1 MSFRP
6 FVFCLSAWIALAATP
21 LRAADA
27 TAPSATGVAP
37 PVEAPLSLDGI
48 WAFTIDPALAAA
60 PGVAGWDRLPV
71 PGNWDTVN
79 AYAQHIGAAWYR
91 REFAVPSAWTG
102 RRVRL
107 NFGAVYESAEVSL
120 NGVALGRHDGGHLP
134 FDFDITDRV
143 RRDAPNVVTVRAD
156 NTFRRGAWWAWGG
169 ISRSVTLTSHHAVR
183 LVRQHVRA
191 EPDLAA
197 RTAEIFIE
205 YKLENAAAATATSS
219 TRAPARPPP
228 PRSPRSA
235 SSRPPAPSPVPAP
248 PPSSSSAP
256 KPASPSPSAKTGPP
270 SSSSAPAAL
279 SPHAPRPNSPGALA
293 RPVCNVLYY
302 IPSKNSPR
310 SPRNCPVEIPP
321 ALRFSR
327 LLFPLRSSPHPAV
340 IFPSR
345 RFPAALRSLVLAAA
359 APFAHAAEE
368 PVSFNEHI
376 RPILA
381 DNCFACHGSD
391 AAHRKAKLRLDQFE
405 SATADRDGF
414 RALIPGDVANSEVWQ
429 RIISTDPDEIMPPPD
444 SHKPPLKAAQR
455 DLVRRWIEQGA
466 VYQNHWAFEP
476 ISRPAIPVSQRSAP
490 NSQLS
495 QNPIDAFIRQKLAR
509 QKLTPAPAA
518 PPEVLLRRLT
528 LDLTGL
534 PPTPAELAAFL
545 SDPIKNQESKIE
557 NLVARLLASPRYGE
571 HFARHWL
578 DAVRYS
584 DTHGLHLDNIRHI
597 WSYRDWVVRAF
608 NANLPFDRF
617 TLQQLAGDLL
627 PDAELQSP
635 VSTPRSPN
643 SDPQSLISDLP
654 SARLNALIA
663 SGYNRLHLTTSEG
676 GAIEAEAEARNTADR
691 TDTTAAVFLG
701 LTAGCA
707 ACHDHKFDPL
717 TQRDYYALGAFW
729 KSLADRPWDG
739 NVRVSAPVVVIA
751 DSPAKQARIAELDA
765 AVRPLETALA
775 TRTTQLLADSP
786 PAKLEKEPITYEVIW
801 AEDSDLAN
809 PTDLRAPAALGEW
822 RSGPDV
828 PVAGGQRALRLE
840 GGKSRPFNFNAG
852 DVILTVRSD
861 AKAFVHFLADP
872 AQPPRAI
879 SLELISETQTTRFV
893 WGDPTAFSPK
903 LGGTRHVGPLPPP
916 GAYARLEIDACE
928 AGFDSGK
935 TYTGLSITQSDGAAW
950 WDRAGATLTSPD
962 ASADPLLSRAAW
974 NTNLQAN
981 ARFNEGMPLRH
992 DIKYLIGL
1000 SGTQQNDEEKTRLDR
1015 YHREHIYAPYRAA
1028 LEPEAHAARRLL
1040 AEQIHYELTNPMTL
1054 VSGERPVPLPAH
1066 ILLRGQYDKPGDLV
1080 EPATP
1085 SFLPPLRLA
1094 SPALNSQPSTLN
1106 SSASPRATRLD
1117 FARWLVDP
1125 QNPLTARVTV
1135 NRFWQQLFG
1144 AGLVR
1149 TPGDFGVQGD
1159 APTHPELLDWLASE
1173 FVRSGW
1179 DVKKLVRLIVTS
1191 ETYRQSSDVT
1201 PALLDLD
1208 PTDRLLA
1215 RAPRLRLDGEV
1226 LRDQALA
1233 LSGLLVPTI
1242 GGTPVRPYQPI
1253 NIWEPVAF
1261 GGSNTKT
1268 YVRDDGPALYRRSLY
1283 TFWKRTAPAPAM
1295 STFDAPSRETFCTG
1309 RGRSNT
1315 PLQALAL
1322 MNDVQQFEAAR
1333 AFAENLLAADSA
1345 DTPRLAAAFRAVTS
1359 REPDATERDLLA
1371 TALATHRAHYA
1382 KDPDAA
1388 EKVLTNGASK
1398 SKSIAPAPEIAAWTM
1413 VANLLFN
1420 LDETITRN

>member
-1 MSFRP
+1 VNSF
-6 FVFCLSAWIALAATP
+6 F
-21 LRAADA
+21 LRL
-27 TAPSATGVAP
+27 TFLV
-37 PVEAPLSLDGI
+37 SLLP
-48 WAFTIDPALAAA
+48 T
-60 PGVAGWDRLPV
+60 LPV
-71 PGNWDTVN
+71 
-79 AYAQHIGAAWYR
+79 
-91 REFAVPSAWTG
+91 
-102 RRVRL
+102 
-107 NFGAVYESAEVSL
+107 
-120 NGVALGRHDGGHLP
+120 
-134 FDFDITDRV
+134 
-143 RRDAPNVVTVRAD
+143 
-156 NTFRRGAWWAWGG
+156 
-169 ISRSVTLTSHHAVR
+169 
-183 LVRQHVRA
+183 
-191 EPDLAA
+191 LA
-197 RTAEIFIE
+197 
-205 YKLENAAAATATSS
+205 
-219 TRAPARPPP
+219 
-228 PRSPRSA
+228 
-235 SSRPPAPSPVPAP
+235 
-248 PPSSSSAP
+248 
-256 KPASPSPSAKTGPP
+256 
-270 SSSSAPAAL
+270 
-279 SPHAPRPNSPGALA
+279 
-293 RPVCNVLYY
+293 
-302 IPSKNSPR
+302 
-310 SPRNCPVEIPP
+310 
-321 ALRFSR
+321 
-327 LLFPLRSSPHPAV
+327 
-340 IFPSR
+340 
-345 RFPAALRSLVLAAA
+345 
-359 APFAHAAEE
+359 AAEE

-391 AAHRKAKLRLDQFE
+391 SAHRKAKLRLDQFE
-405 SATADRDGF
+405 SATADRNGF
-414 RALIPGDVANSEVWQ
+414 RALIPGDVANSEMWQ
-429 RIISTDPDEIMPPPD
+429 RIISNDPDEIMPPPD
-444 SHKPPLKAAQR
+444 SHKPPLKPAQR
-455 DLVRRWIEQGA
+455 ELLRRWIEQGA

-476 ISRPAIPVSQRSAP
+476 ISRPAIPVTQLSTL

-495 QNPIDAFIRQKLAR
+495 PNPIDAFIRQKLAR

-534 PPTPAELAAFL
+534 PPTPAELTAFL
-545 SDPIKNQESKIE
+545 SDPIENRESKIE
-557 NLVARLLASPRYGE
+557 NLVTRLLASPRYGE
-571 HFARHWL
+571 HFARYWL

-597 WSYRDWVVRAF
+597 WPYRDWVVRAF

-627 PDAELQSP
+627 PDAELQAP
-635 VSTPRSPN
+635 ST
-643 SDPQSLISDLP
+643 DLP
-654 SARLNALIA
+654 AARLNALIA

-739 NVRVSAPVVVIA
+739 NVRVSAPIVVIA
-751 DSPAKQARIAELDA
+751 DSPATQARIAELA
-765 AVRPLETALA
+765 SAIRPLEAALA
-775 TRTTQLLADSP
+775 ARTTQLLADSP
-786 PAKLEKEPITYEVIW
+786 PAKPEKEPITYEVIW

-809 PTDLRAPAALGEW
+809 PADLGVPAALGEW

-840 GGKSRPFNFNAG
+840 GGKSRPFNFTAG

-861 AKAFVHFLADP
+861 AKAFIHFLADP
-872 AQPPRAI
+872 ARPPRAV
-879 SLELISETQTTRFV
+879 SLEFISPSNQTTRFV

-916 GAYARLEIDACE
+916 GTYARLEIDACE
-928 AGFDSGK
+928 AGLDSGK
-935 TYTGLSITQSDGAAW
+935 AYTGLAIAQSDGAAW

-1000 SGTQQNDEEKTRLDR
+1000 SGTQQNAEEKTRLDR
-1015 YHREHIYAPYRAA
+1015 YHREHIYAPYRAV

-1040 AEQIHYELTNPMTL
+1040 SEQIHYELKHPMTL
-1054 VSGERPVPLPAH
+1054 VSGERTVPLPAH
-1066 ILLRGQYDKPGDLV
+1066 ILVRGQYDKPGDLV

-1085 SFLPPLRLA
+1085 SFLPPLRVA
-1094 SPALNSQPSTLN
+1094 SPASN
-1106 SSASPRATRLD
+1106 SSASPRPTRLD

-1149 TPGDFGVQGD
+1149 TPADFGVQGD

-1201 PALLDLD
+1201 PALLELD
-1208 PTDRLLA
+1208 PSDRLLA

-1242 GGTPVRPYQPI
+1242 GGAPVRPYQPI

-1345 DTPRLAAAFRAVTS
+1345 DAPRLAAAFRAVTA
-1359 REPDATERDLLA
+1359 REPDATERDLL
-1371 TALATHRAHYA
+1371 TSALATHRTHYGR
-1382 KDPDAA
+1382 DPDAA

-1398 SKSIAPAPEIAAWTM
+1398 SKSIAPTPEIAAWTM